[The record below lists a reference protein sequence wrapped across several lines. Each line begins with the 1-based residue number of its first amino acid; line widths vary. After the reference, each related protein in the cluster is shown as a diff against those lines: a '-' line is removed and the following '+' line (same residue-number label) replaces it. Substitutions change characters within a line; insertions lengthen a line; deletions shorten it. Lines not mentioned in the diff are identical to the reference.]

1 MHTLE
6 AKTRSSGR
14 ANVLRRQGVVP
25 GVVYGPAIKSMPI
38 AIARRD
44 LLVLFSQITRSSRIT
59 LKLQGDGKPREMDVF
74 LKVIDYDPIT
84 DEPVHVD
91 FYHPEPKHPLK
102 LSVPTKI
109 IGEAKGTKSG
119 GILNVQFRTIP
130 VHGLP
135 KDIPHLIT
143 IDVSDLDVG
152 DSIHVS
158 DLEFGKVEPLLP
170 PERVIVM
177 VIAPRSLV
185 AEAAEAAEGAEG
197 EAEAAPEEGAEA
209 EGAEEGES

>member
-6 AKTRSSGR
+6 AKTRPSGK
-14 ANVLRRQGVVP
+14 ADALRRQGVVP
-25 GVVYGPAIKSMPI
+25 GVVYGPAIDSTPI

-74 LKVIDYDPIT
+74 LKVIDYDAIT

-91 FYHPEPKHPLK
+91 FYHPEPKRPLK

-109 IGEAKGTKSG
+109 VGEAKGAKSG

-152 DSIHVS
+152 DSVHVS
-158 DLEFGKVEPLLP
+158 DLDFGKVESLLP
-170 PERVIVM
+170 PERVIVT

-185 AEAAEAAEGAEG
+185 AEAAEAAEAVEGAEEAAGEEAAAEG
-197 EAEAAPEEGAEA
+197 EAK
-209 EGAEEGES
+209 EGES

>member
-6 AKTRSSGR
+6 AKTRASGK
-14 ANVLRRQGVVP
+14 AGVLRRQGIIP
-25 GVVYGPAIKSMPI
+25 AVVYGPTMESTPI
-38 AIARRD
+38 AIVRRD
-44 LLVLFSQITRSSRIT
+44 LLVLFSNITRSSRIT
-59 LKLQGDGKPREMDVF
+59 LKLQGEKGSRQMDVF
-74 LKVIDYDPIT
+74 LKAIDYDPIS

-109 IGEAKGTKSG
+109 VGEAIGSKSG

-135 KDIPHLIT
+135 EDIPHLLT
-143 IDVSDLDVG
+143 IDVSNLDVG
-152 DSIHVS
+152 DSVHVS
-158 DLEFGKVEPLLP
+158 DLDFGKVVPLLP
-170 PERVIVM
+170 PERVLVT

-185 AEAAEAAEGAEG
+185 AAEAEVAAAGEEAGAVVGEEAPAEG
-197 EAEAAPEEGAEA
+197 EGEE
-209 EGAEEGES
+209 S

>member
-6 AKTRSSGR
+6 AKTRPSGK
-14 ANVLRRQGVVP
+14 ASVLRRQGIVP
-25 GVVYGPAIKSMPI
+25 AVVYGPAIESTPI

-44 LLVLFSQITRSSRIT
+44 LLVLFSKVTRSSRIS
-59 LKLQGDGKPREMDVF
+59 LKLQGDGKPQEMDVF
-74 LKVIDYDPIT
+74 IKVIDYDPIT

-91 FYHPEPKHPLK
+91 FYHPEAKHPLK

-109 IGEAKGTKSG
+109 VGEAKGAKSG

-130 VHGLP
+130 VHGMP
-135 KDIPHLIT
+135 KDIPHLLT
-143 IDVSDLDVG
+143 IDVSDLEVG

-158 DLEFGKVEPLLP
+158 DLDFGKVTPLLP
-170 PERVIVM
+170 PERVLVT

-185 AEAAEAAEGAEG
+185 AEAAEAAEAGEGAAEAGAEG
-197 EAEAAPEEGAEA
+197 AATEGEAK
-209 EGAEEGES
+209 EGES

>member
-6 AKTRSSGR
+6 AKTRPSGK
-14 ANVLRRQGVVP
+14 ASVLRRQGIVP
-25 GVVYGPAIKSMPI
+25 AVVYGPAIESTPI

-44 LLVLFSQITRSSRIT
+44 LLVLFSKVTRSSRIT
-59 LKLQGDGKPREMDVF
+59 LKLQGEGKPQEMDVF

-91 FYHPEPKHPLK
+91 FYHPEANHSLK

-109 IGEAKGTKSG
+109 TGESQGSKSG

-130 VHGLP
+130 VRGMP
-135 KDIPHLIT
+135 IDIPHLIT
-143 IDVSDLDVG
+143 IDVSDLDIG

-158 DLEFGKVEPLLP
+158 DLDFGKVEPLLP
-170 PERVIVM
+170 PERVIVT

-185 AEAAEAAEGAEG
+185 AAEAAAEGGAEVAAEGGEEAVAAEG
-197 EAEAAPEEGAEA
+197 E
-209 EGAEEGES
+209 GEP

>member
-6 AKTRSSGR
+6 AKTRPSGK
-14 ANVLRRQGVVP
+14 ASVLRRQGIVP
-25 GVVYGPAIKSMPI
+25 GVVYGPAIESTPI

-44 LLVLFSQITRSSRIT
+44 LLVLFSKATRSSRIT
-59 LKLQGDGKPREMDVF
+59 LKLQGDGKPQEMDVF
-74 LKVIDYDPIT
+74 FKVIDYDAIT

-91 FYHPEPKHPLK
+91 FYHPEPKRPLK

-109 IGEAKGTKSG
+109 AGEAKGAKSG
-119 GILNVQFRTIP
+119 GILNVQYRTVP
-130 VHGLP
+130 VRGMP
-135 KDIPHLIT
+135 KDIPHLLT

-158 DLEFGKVEPLLP
+158 DLDFGKVEPLLP
-170 PERVIVM
+170 PERVLVT
-177 VIAPRSLV
+177 VIAPRSMV

-197 EAEAAPEEGAEA
+197 AEEAAGEEAAA
-209 EGAEEGES
+209 EGAKEGES

>member
-6 AKTRSSGR
+6 AKTRPSGK
-14 ANVLRRQGVVP
+14 ASVLRRQGVVP
-25 GVVYGPAIKSMPI
+25 GVVYGPAIESTPI

-59 LKLQGDGKPREMDVF
+59 LNLQGDGKPREMDVF

-91 FYHPEPKHPLK
+91 FYHPEAKRPLK

-109 IGEAKGTKSG
+109 TGEAKGAKSG

-135 KDIPHLIT
+135 KDIPALIT
-143 IDVSDLDVG
+143 IDVSELEVG

-170 PERVIVM
+170 PERVIVT

-185 AEAAEAAEGAEG
+185 AEAAEAAETGEGEVEAAGEEGAAAEGAAEG
-197 EAEAAPEEGAEA
+197 E
-209 EGAEEGES
+209 S

>member
-6 AKTRSSGR
+6 AKTRPSGK
-14 ANVLRRQGVVP
+14 AGALRRQGIVP
-25 GVVYGPAIKSMPI
+25 AVVYGPAIESTPI

-44 LLVLFSQITRSSRIT
+44 LLVLFSKVTRSSRIT
-59 LKLQGDGKPREMDVF
+59 LKLQGEGKPQEMDVF

-91 FYHPEPKHPLK
+91 FYHPEANHPLK

-109 IGEAKGTKSG
+109 VGEAIGAKSG

-130 VHGLP
+130 VHGMP

-143 IDVSDLDVG
+143 IDVSALDIG
-152 DSIHVS
+152 DSVHVS
-158 DLEFGKVEPLLP
+158 DLDFGKVEALLP
-170 PERVIVM
+170 PERVLVT

-185 AEAAEAAEGAEG
+185 AEAAEAAGAGEEG
-197 EAEAAPEEGAEA
+197 EAEGGEETAAA

>member
-6 AKTRSSGR
+6 AKTRPSGK
-14 ANVLRRQGVVP
+14 AGALRRQGIVP
-25 GVVYGPAIKSMPI
+25 AVVYGPAIESTPI

-44 LLVLFSQITRSSRIT
+44 LLVLFSKVTRSSRIT
-59 LKLQGDGKPREMDVF
+59 LKLQGEGKPQEMDVF
-74 LKVIDYDPIT
+74 LKVIDYNPIT

-91 FYHPEPKHPLK
+91 FYHPEPNHSLK

-109 IGEAKGTKSG
+109 VGEALGAKSG

-130 VHGLP
+130 VRGMP

-143 IDVSDLDVG
+143 IDVSDLDIG
-152 DSIHVS
+152 DSVHIS
-158 DLEFGKVEPLLP
+158 DLDFGKVEPLLP
-170 PERVIVM
+170 PERVLVT

-185 AEAAEAAEGAEG
+185 AEAAEAAGAGEESEAEG
-197 EAEAAPEEGAEA
+197 GEEAAA

>member
-6 AKTRSSGR
+6 AKTRPSGK
-14 ANVLRRQGVVP
+14 ASVLRRQGIVP
-25 GVVYGPAIKSMPI
+25 AVVYGPAIESTPI
-38 AIARRD
+38 AVARRD
-44 LLVLFSQITRSSRIT
+44 LLALFSKVTRSSRIT
-59 LKLQGDGKPREMDVF
+59 LKLQGEGKPQEMDVF

-91 FYHPEPKHPLK
+91 FYHPEPTHSLK

-109 IGEAKGTKSG
+109 VGDALGAKSG

-130 VHGLP
+130 VRGMP

-143 IDVSDLDVG
+143 IDVSDLDMG
-152 DSIHVS
+152 DSIHIS
-158 DLEFGKVEPLLP
+158 DLDFGKVEPLLP
-170 PERVIVM
+170 PERVLVT

-185 AEAAEAAEGAEG
+185 AEAAEAAEAGEEG
-197 EAEAAPEEGAEA
+197 EAEAGEEAAAA